1 MAGKKTGN
9 NKVRKV
15 AVDIIM
21 VCLAAIVL
29 VSGWKVYNILHD
41 YKVSRDTYD
50 KIAELAMPKGFTGEI
65 NFDALHKVNKDVIA
79 WIYYESTHIN
89 YPVLRCDNN
98 DQYLRASLDGTW
110 AIGGSIFVEAATEK
124 PFRQFNTIVYG
135 HHMQDGSMFADLE
148 KLKDPEY
155 AAEHP
160 QLELVTPEKKYHLR
174 VCAFLNEPSDSD
186 VYTPNIS
193 DDDEEGKQ
201 KYIDEIRDTA
211 LYTTGEKMRPDDRY
225 VVLSNYAYEYEEAR
239 YIVICK
245 MTPWK

>member
-1 MAGKKTGN
+1 MAGKNTGN
-9 NKVRKV
+9 NKVRKI

-29 VSGWKVYNILHD
+29 HKILHD
-41 YKVSRDTYD
+41 YKVSRDTYE

-65 NFDALHKVNKDVIA
+65 NFDALHKINKDVIG
-79 WIYYESTHIN
+79 WIYYENTHIN

-98 DQYLRASLDGTW
+98 DQYLRTALDGTW
-110 AIGGSIFVEAATEK
+110 AIGGSIFVEAETLK
-124 PFRQFNTIVYG
+124 PFEQFNTIVYG

-148 KLKDPEY
+148 KLKEPEY
-155 AAEHP
+155 ASKHP

-186 VYTPNIS
+186 IYMANIS

-201 KYIDEIRDTA
+201 KYLDEVVDTA
-211 LYTTGEKMRPDDRY
+211 LYTTREKMSTDDRY
-225 VVLSNYAYEYEEAR
+225 VILSTCAYEYEDAR
-239 YIVICK
+239 YIVVCK